1 LPEIPDPQAK
11 YNQQQLQWQRQ
22 PQRHYEIIK
31 QSNFLSAGGGESGE
45 CNVEVAWWVGQSGST

>member
-11 YNQQQLQWQRQ
+11 YNQQQLQWQ

-31 QSNFLSAGGGESGE
+31 QSIFYLVGAGKNASWVKWQHVLSA
-45 CNVEVAWWVGQSGST
+45 C